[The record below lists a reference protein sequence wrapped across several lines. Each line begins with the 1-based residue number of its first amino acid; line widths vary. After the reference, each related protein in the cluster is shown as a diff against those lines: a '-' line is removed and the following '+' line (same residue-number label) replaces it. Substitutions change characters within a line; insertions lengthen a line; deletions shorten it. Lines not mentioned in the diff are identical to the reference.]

1 MLMDCHIIGE
11 GKQKGINLN
20 RGAGNLAS
28 MAMLGQCQCYCP
40 AMPGNVQ
47 GQGAGSTEEVT
58 TFPAAWGHDARDV
71 YYLQAEYLHCTQQP
85 HTALTVH

>member
-1 MLMDCHIIGE
+1 
-11 GKQKGINLN
+11 
-20 RGAGNLAS
+20 
-28 MAMLGQCQCYCP
+28 
-40 AMPGNVQ
+40 MPGNVQ

-58 TFPAAWGHDARDV
+58 TFPAAWRHDARDV

>member
-1 MLMDCHIIGE
+1 
-11 GKQKGINLN
+11 
-20 RGAGNLAS
+20 
-28 MAMLGQCQCYCP
+28 
-40 AMPGNVQ
+40 MPGYVS
-47 GQGAGSTEEVT
+47 GAGAGSREEVT